1 MRPVRILDEAA
12 EEAAEAAAW
21 YEAERLGLGNEF
33 FEAVDTAI
41 DLIEE
46 DVLPLLPMSDEA
58 VWKAPNAA
66 HQPRCFLA
74 SAGWACYAHKSREI
88 LIDVKCP
95 VEYTQN
101 VNTGWC
107 LEKIGNPIM
116 PIEKNPDFTFS
127 LSTISV
133 SDFRKI
139 PQHLGFFVNP

>member
-58 VWKAPNAA
+58 GIQGAKRIILKRFPYDIVTVERQNEAIVVAIA
-66 HQPRCFLA
+66 H
-74 SAGWACYAHKSREI
+74 HSRKPGYWR
-88 LIDVKCP
+88 DR
-95 VEYTQN
+95 
-101 VNTGWC
+101 
-107 LEKIGNPIM
+107 LESP
-116 PIEKNPDFTFS
+116 
-127 LSTISV
+127 
-133 SDFRKI
+133 
-139 PQHLGFFVNP
+139 